1 MEEAAAIALS
11 QSATSRS
18 GDGTRIAPLGSVSG
32 EPAAPFVSVQGL
44 GKRYGEDW
52 AVKDVSFEV
61 RRGEIFGVIGPN
73 GAGKTTT
80 LKVLAGLLAPTEG
93 SATVGGIRVDDPRHK
108 MRLGYL
114 SEESALYEDMSPIS
128 YLRFFARLY
137 EVPKRVAE
145 QRIEDALQHLQLE
158 VRGEKKIGDLSKGMK
173 RKVAIAR
180 SLVNDP
186 NMVIYDEPA
195 SGLDPVVSAYI
206 LDLIRTLAKRG
217 KTVIFSAHNLYHME
231 RICDRVL
238 ILRKGQVVANG
249 DMAHI
254 REAMQGTQYVAS
266 VSVPIPGA
274 IATETGF
281 ELVIASLD
289 EVKQIE
295 KLAQEAGGR
304 LIEVRR
310 KELSL
315 EEIFLKTANGG
326 A

>member
-1 MEEAAAIALS
+1 MH
-11 QSATSRS
+11 
-18 GDGTRIAPLGSVSG
+18 LG
-32 EPAAPFVSVQGL
+32 FL
-44 GKRYGEDW
+44 GED
-52 AVKDVSFEV
+52 
-61 RRGEIFGVIGPN
+61 
-73 GAGKTTT
+73 
-80 LKVLAGLLAPTEG
+80 
-93 SATVGGIRVDDPRHK
+93 
-108 MRLGYL
+108 
-114 SEESALYEDMSPIS
+114 SALYEEMSPIS

-137 EVPKRVAE
+137 EVPKPVAE
-145 QRIEDALQHLQLE
+145 QRIEDALQHLQLD

-186 NMVIYDEPA
+186 DMVIYDEPA

-266 VSVPIPGA
+266 VSVPVPGA
-274 IATETGF
+274 IATEEGF

-295 KLAQEAGGR
+295 KLAQDAGGR

-315 EEIFLKTANGG
+315 EEIFLKTANAG